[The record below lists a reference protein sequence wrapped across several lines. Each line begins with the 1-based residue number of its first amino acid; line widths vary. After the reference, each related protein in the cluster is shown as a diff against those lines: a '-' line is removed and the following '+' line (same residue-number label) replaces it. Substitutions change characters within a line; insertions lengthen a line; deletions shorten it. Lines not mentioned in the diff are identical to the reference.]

1 VATPGDEEDTMAEE
15 PLHEPLLG
23 TPRFFARPPADG
35 TDEGIHQ
42 WASDFVDAVL
52 GPVSERPDVDQ

>member
-1 VATPGDEEDTMAEE
+1 MAEE